1 MTKLKDIISLL
12 ELAAP
17 RSLQESYDNSGLQ
30 VGFPDAEIGKV
41 QVCLDVTEEIVAE
54 AAEKGCSLIVSHH
67 PLIFKALKTV
77 SDATY
82 QQRCVVKA
90 LTGGIAIYSAHT
102 SLDNAPGGVNYKIA
116 SIIGLDNL
124 SFLSPLEGREGGSG
138 VIGSLP
144 EPMNDGDFVRMLA
157 ERFGVKCVR
166 HSRLVGK
173 TVSKVAICGGA
184 GAFLAAD
191 ARNAGADCF
200 VSGEFHYHDFF
211 EYPGLTLVELGHYQS
226 EKFTVDL
233 LADLLKSAFPAL
245 EVLKTEIDTNPIEYS
260 I

>member
-1 MTKLKDIISLL
+1 MTKLKEIISLL
-12 ELAAP
+12 ESVAP

-30 VGFPDAEIGKV
+30 VGFPDAEIGRV
-41 QVCLDVTEEIVAE
+41 LVCLDVTEEIVAE

-67 PLIFKALKTV
+67 PLIFRALKSI
-77 SDATY
+77 SDASY

-90 LTGGIAIYSAHT
+90 LAGGIAIYSAHT

-116 SIIGLDNL
+116 SIIGLEDL

-144 EPMNDGDFVRMLA
+144 EPMSDRDFVRMLA
-157 ERFGVKCVR
+157 DRFGVRCVR
-166 HSRLVGK
+166 HSKLSEK
-173 TVSKVAICGGA
+173 NISKVALCGGA
-184 GAFLAAD
+184 GAFLASD
-191 ARNAGADCF
+191 ACNAGADCF

-226 EKFTVDL
+226 EKFTIEL
-233 LADLLKSAFPAL
+233 LADLLKSSFPAL

>member
-41 QVCLDVTEEIVAE
+41 LVCLDVTEEIVAE

-138 VIGSLP
+138 VQS
-144 EPMNDGDFVRMLA
+144 
-157 ERFGVKCVR
+157 
-166 HSRLVGK
+166 
-173 TVSKVAICGGA
+173 VSAS
-184 GAFLAAD
+184 
-191 ARNAGADCF
+191 NAS
-200 VSGEFHYHDFF
+200 VT
-211 EYPGLTLVELGHYQS
+211 PGLS
-226 EKFTVDL
+226 ERPSRRWLFAAEPGL
-233 LADLLKSAFPAL
+233 FLPLMPAMRGL
-245 EVLKTEIDTNPIEYS
+245 TAS
-260 I
+260 

>member
-41 QVCLDVTEEIVAE
+41 LVCLDVTEEIVAE

-102 SLDNAPGGVNYKIA
+102 AWTMR
-116 SIIGLDNL
+116 
-124 SFLSPLEGREGGSG
+124 REG
-138 VIGSLP
+138 
-144 EPMNDGDFVRMLA
+144 
-157 ERFGVKCVR
+157 
-166 HSRLVGK
+166 
-173 TVSKVAICGGA
+173 
-184 GAFLAAD
+184 
-191 ARNAGADCF
+191 
-200 VSGEFHYHDFF
+200 
-211 EYPGLTLVELGHYQS
+211 
-226 EKFTVDL
+226 
-233 LADLLKSAFPAL
+233 
-245 EVLKTEIDTNPIEYS
+245 S
-260 I
+260 ITR